1 MSPVRPVFEL
11 WSLLMRDITDAT
23 GHTSEVFV
31 ALSRDVN
38 GKIQNVDTAGSSP
51 ISAATHLYLLEVQK
65 TVKAVKP
72 PTQSWIND
80 LFPTDDLTRDAT
92 YRVVR
97 ISDKIYRS

>member
-1 MSPVRPVFEL
+1 
-11 WSLLMRDITDAT
+11 MRDVTDAT
-23 GHTSEVFV
+23 GHPSEAFV

-38 GKIQNVDTAGSSP
+38 GKIQTVDTADSSP

-65 TVKAVKP
+65 TVKAVNP

-80 LFPTDDLTRDAT
+80 LFPTDDLTHDAT